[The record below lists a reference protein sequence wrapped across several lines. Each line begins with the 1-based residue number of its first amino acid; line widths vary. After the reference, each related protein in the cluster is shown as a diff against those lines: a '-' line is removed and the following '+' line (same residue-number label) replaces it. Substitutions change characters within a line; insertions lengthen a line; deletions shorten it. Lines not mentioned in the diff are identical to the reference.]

1 MVIQDN
7 LAERLFYNTVHHS
20 DHQAFGQLYKLL
32 KASMMDFAIAL
43 VKERW
48 VADELVQDTFVN
60 FWKQKGTITEEVLNV
75 KLYFL
80 LKVKE
85 AGISYLQSARK
96 QEVVDMELLDTSHLQ
111 LIPDPEQL
119 FINAEIGRIIQQA
132 VDSLPG
138 VCKLIYTMVRVD
150 GLKYKDVA
158 FLLNMPAKT
167 VESKMMQAVK
177 SMGEAVKLSLGE
189 RITQ

>member
-7 LAERLFYNTVHHS
+7 LAERLFYNAVHHS
-20 DHQAFGQLYKLL
+20 DHQAFGQLYTLIKP
-32 KASMMDFAIAL
+32 AMMDFAIAL

-48 VADELVQDTFVN
+48 VADELIQDTFVN
-60 FWKQKGTITEEVLNV
+60 FWKQRAAITEEVLNV

-85 AGISYLQSARK
+85 AGINYLQAVRK
-96 QEVVDMELLDTSHLQ
+96 QEVIDMELLDTSHLQ
-111 LIPDPEQL
+111 LMPDPEQL

-138 VCKLIYTMVRVD
+138 LCKLIYTMVRVD
-150 GLKYKDVA
+150 GLKYKDIA

-189 RITQ
+189 RIT